1 MTKDQNVT
9 EQAPVPA
16 FATGEG
22 LRALLRRLGQ
32 AEAGASWRTDPEA
45 RQLAE
50 YTVSKYARLCRKWQR
65 DPAEAATAAFLAM
78 QGDYILTAADP
89 WAIVTVAVRATVIA
103 ERNADLLLIST
114 ERARQK
120 DTGLLEAPVRAGD
133 HEEYLYDIVA
143 PDPVEP
149 DGESGLLD
157 RVQRTATLLLVS
169 LGWDV
174 ETAAAGVEYVATRLL
189 VTMNATRAYEQLRH
203 DDTLPALLDVPTDS
217 WRAILRILLG
227 VRGEHGVPG
236 RRGLFA
242 RIAILPPELSTAERV
257 AQLLEDDD
265 LVLAIFQARPLGT

>member
-1 MTKDQNVT
+1 MTKDQNGSG
-9 EQAPVPA
+9 QAPVPA

-32 AEAGASWRTDPEA
+32 AEDGPAWRTDPEA

-50 YTVSKYARLCRKWQR
+50 YTVSKYERLCRKWQR

-78 QGDYILTAADP
+78 QGDYILTASDP

-103 ERNADLLLIST
+103 DRNADLLLIST

-149 DGESGLLD
+149 EGESGLLD

-174 ETAAAGVEYVATRLL
+174 EAASSGVEYVATRLL

-203 DDTLPALLDVPTDS
+203 DDTLPALLDVPADS

-242 RIAILPPELSTAERV
+242 RIAIQPPELSIAERV

-265 LVLAIFQARPLGT
+265 LVLAIFQARPPGT